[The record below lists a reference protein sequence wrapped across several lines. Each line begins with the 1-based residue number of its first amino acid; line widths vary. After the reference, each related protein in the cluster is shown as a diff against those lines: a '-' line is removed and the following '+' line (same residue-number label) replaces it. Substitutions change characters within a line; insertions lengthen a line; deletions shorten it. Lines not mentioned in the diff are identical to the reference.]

1 MTDTNEPTP
10 PAGPPHDTRTETH
23 SEPRHAADD
32 AHDDPVHD
40 AADHGSDHSHDD
52 HGHEAEALGPIDVS
66 SWGAGA
72 LGIGIALIMVVCF
85 AIATGAIP
93 VG

>member
-1 MTDTNEPTP
+1 MTDADHDAP

-23 SEPRHAADD
+23 SEPRHAAGDG
-32 AHDDPVHD
+32 HDGPIHD
-40 AADHGSDHSHDD
+40 TTDHGSDHGHDD
-52 HGHEAEALGPIDVS
+52 HGHDAEALGPIDVFA
-66 SWGAGA
+66 WGAGA
-72 LGIGIALIMVVCF
+72 LGIGIALVMIVCF